1 MRACVGCFRTCDEI
15 HSPRPEMA
23 LCVWICVRTVV
34 LSVSD
39 AVSPS
44 SACCQRDM
52 TPFAFGI
59 RKGCLYNVSGGTLV
73 HVLPYNTV
81 ARVNYLVFGHK
92 PEMVRC

>member
-1 MRACVGCFRTCDEI
+1 MRACVGCFRTWMRSVLLDL
-15 HSPRPEMA
+15 RMA

-44 SACCQRDM
+44 SACCKRDM

-59 RKGCLYNVSGGTLV
+59 QKGCLYKVSGGTIL
-73 HVLPYNTV
+73 LFMFYPTTQ
-81 ARVNYLVFGHK
+81 
-92 PEMVRC
+92 